1 MSQIKQVDKQQLF
14 FTSSI
19 LISPKS
25 VWKNPL
31 VYILRLLAGKFGAIC
46 TEFPLATFSAKKL
59 KTFVRKFPAKNT
71 ETFPHAKTIGESC

>member
-19 LISPKS
+19 LISLKG

-31 VYILRLLAGKFGAIC
+31 VHILRLLAGKFGAIC
-46 TEFPLATFSAKKL
+46 TEFPLATFSSKKL
-59 KTFVRKFPAKNT
+59 KRICSQISRKNIK
-71 ETFPHAKTIGESC
+71 TFPHAKTIGES